1 MSWLSEQINPK
12 APPPPG
18 PPALGLYFTAAAAV
32 GFFFTWV
39 ILRAAT
45 R

>member
-1 MSWLSEQINPK
+1 MSWLSEQLNPK

-18 PPALGLYFTAAAAV
+18 PPALGLYFVVAAAG
-32 GFFFTWV
+32 GFLFTWM
-39 ILRAAT
+39 ILKAAT